1 MATDNNLIAKIPPH
15 SLEAEESL
23 LGCLLID
30 KDAIIKVADNLTAE
44 DFYRDGH
51 KIIFE
56 AMRELYANQ
65 EPIDIITI
73 SKHFLN

>member
-1 MATDNNLIAKIPPH
+1 MSKEQELLEKVPPH
-15 SLEAEESL
+15 SIEAEESI
-23 LGCLLID
+23 LGALLID